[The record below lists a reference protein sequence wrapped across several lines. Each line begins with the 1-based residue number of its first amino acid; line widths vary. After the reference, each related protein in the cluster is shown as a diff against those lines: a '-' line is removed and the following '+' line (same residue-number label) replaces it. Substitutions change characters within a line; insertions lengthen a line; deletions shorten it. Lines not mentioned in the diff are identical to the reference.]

1 MSDEIEL
8 LKLALESSQSNSTVK
23 DFIYP
28 LIITIF
34 GAFIAHYSLKYQQY
48 IDAQKQNLQAANKW
62 VVIFQEAFSTLIT
75 IKGNYGDITSNPM
88 ERMTNIPYILISASK
103 IEASIPE
110 LSFLVSSSK
119 EKHSKA
125 YRWRDL
131 PRINSLKNN
140 YNTLISMWS
149 ERNKISQE
157 INFAVVKEYGK
168 NGIAHINIEQV
179 TSCVGEEIFLY
190 YLDLTER
197 LIKLTDAII
206 IELHDFISYFYES
219 AEQCIDIFR
228 VKHYGN
234 ILYYKAS
241 GAEPLKKHVEVNYQD
256 LSYILQ
262 RPEQEIRTRYLTGY
276 ENIDYSV
283 QEETNEITRNISRHK
298 AKQALKEKYRY
309 WWK

>member
-8 LKLALESSQSNSTVK
+8 LKLALEPSQSNSTVK

-62 VVIFQEAFSTLIT
+62 VVIFQEAFSTLIS
-75 IKGNYGDITSNPM
+75 IKGKYGEITSNPM
-88 ERMTNIPYILISASK
+88 KRTTNIPYILISASK
-103 IEASIPE
+103 IEASISE
-110 LSFLVSSSK
+110 LSFLVPSSK
-119 EKHSKA
+119 EENSIT

-140 YNTLISMWS
+140 YNTLIGIWGK
-149 ERNKISQE
+149 RNELAQS
-157 INFAVVKEYGK
+157 INFAVVKEYGE
-168 NGIAHINIEQV
+168 NGQANISIEQV
-179 TSCVGEEIFLY
+179 TSCIGQEEFLY
-190 YLDLTER
+190 YLDLTEN
-197 LIKLTDAII
+197 LIKLTDEVI

-262 RPEQEIRTRYLTGY
+262 RPEQEIRARYLTGY

-283 QEETNEITRNISRHK
+283 QEEANEITRNISRHK